1 MTLGASVLEIHSVSD
16 LAASIR
22 EERRRQHIRQQD
34 LADLANV
41 SCRFLSDLE
50 NAKPSVELSKVLAV
64 LAALGLDLQIL
75 PRGQKGTPHA

>member
-1 MTLGASVLEIHSVSD
+1 MPLGAPMLQIHSVSD
-16 LAASIR
+16 IAVSIR
-22 EERRRQHIRQQD
+22 EERRRQRIRQQD

-50 NAKPSVELSKVLAV
+50 NAKPSVELLKVLAV

-75 PRGQKGTPHA
+75 TRGQKGTPHV